1 MLIADTDFLSSFLKI
16 DRLELVKDF
25 FREDIYVPVA
35 VQREIAKTDLIIKLN
50 EKKFVHVVN
59 VKRKNIGG
67 SEFLGEGE
75 IGCLSL
81 ATENDLV
88 LMSDRVA
95 GRVGELN
102 KIKVVNIPGFLLVLG
117 ESGFL
122 DKPELKKVIRDLKE
136 KDFHSLSKKDEE
148 EITGE
153 KS

>member
-59 VKRKNIGG
+59 VKRKDMAG

-75 IGCLSL
+75 IECLSL

-88 LMSDRVA
+88 LMNDRVA
-95 GRVGELN
+95 GRIGESN
-102 KIKVVNIPGFLLVLG
+102 KIKVVNIPGFLLVLR

-122 DKPELKKVIRDLKE
+122 DKSELKKTVKGLKE
-136 KDFHSLSKKDEE
+136 RDFYLLSKKDEE

-153 KS
+153 KG